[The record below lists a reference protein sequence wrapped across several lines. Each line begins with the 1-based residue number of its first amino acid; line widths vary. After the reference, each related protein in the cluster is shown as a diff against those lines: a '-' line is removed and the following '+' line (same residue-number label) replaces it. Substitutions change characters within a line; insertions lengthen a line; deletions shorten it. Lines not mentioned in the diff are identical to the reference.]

1 MKEKTVG
8 VYCPSYRRS
17 DCIMTQ
23 NILNDVTY
31 VVRASEEEA
40 YRNAGVRK
48 LISAPDEEINTMSK
62 VRQWILDN
70 SPEDIIIQVDDDI
83 KQILYRTDI
92 VMEIKDPD
100 VIDMEFLRI
109 AQLLSDLKL
118 GYATI
123 TVTPR
128 PYLYQEEFKFNS
140 MGGGIYWYN
149 KECYKAKNDDKAD
162 CKEDVDK
169 ILQELMYNRIILMP
183 KYLAMYVKKFTLVI
197 DDKKAIPGINL
208 HRKIILDY
216 VDPKETVILV
226 SFRRERMTEN
236 DMSQMTAYGYE
247 EGKNLFYLK
256 DMIIPDTLGLYSF
269 LEHECGTDF
278 LKRVDQSEF
287 DYESP
292 DATACG
298 ASRERSLLDMCQM
311 PGIFN
316 GKVLDF
322 GCGKGAAIAIMKMA
336 GIKEVDG
343 VEQSHMLA
351 EIARDNMKKLG
362 ENMVA
367 IFNEDATEFTDLLD
381 MYDTFYLYD
390 PFRGETFKKVIKNIE
405 ESVRRKDRNVTIVY
419 ANPWL
424 HREVEAGGVF
434 KLVKQ
439 ISTEFF
445 LNIVNVYENE

>member
-1 MKEKTVG
+1 MNAVESLNSKMFDVIKK
-8 VYCPSYRRS
+8 
-17 DCIMTQ
+17 CI
-23 NILNDVTY
+23 
-31 VVRASEEEA
+31 
-40 YRNAGVRK
+40 GK
-48 LISAPDEEINTMSK
+48 
-62 VRQWILDN
+62 
-70 SPEDIIIQVDDDI
+70 QV
-83 KQILYRTDI
+83 ILY
-92 VMEIKDPD
+92 
-100 VIDMEFLRI
+100 
-109 AQLLSDLKL
+109 
-118 GYATI
+118 GYG
-123 TVTPR
+123 
-128 PYLYQEEFKFNS
+128 KS
-140 MGGGIYWYN
+140 GIFIEWLCSHVYG
-149 KECYKAKNDDKAD
+149 
-162 CKEDVDK
+162 
-169 ILQELMYNRIILMP
+169 
-183 KYLAMYVKKFTLVI
+183 KKFTLVI
-197 DDKKAIPGINL
+197 DDKKVIPGINL

-247 EGKNLFYLK
+247 DGKNLFYLK

-298 ASRERSLLDMCQM
+298 ASRERSLLDMCRM

-362 ENMVA
+362 EDMVA

-405 ESVRRKDRNVTIVY
+405 ESVQRKDRNVTIVY

-434 KLVKQ
+434 HLTKQ

>member
-123 TVTPR
+123 TVTSR

-183 KYLAMYVKKFTLVI
+183 KYLAMYVKTDTNEGGDNINKNSKVIRECNEYMKLKWGNSWTPLTLENERKWSTLVHPRDVQQTNQVTTI
-197 DDKKAIPGINL
+197 SNITRVFNEEQKFPEMDAYTISKIYADWTAAGEAADTTVLTAENILAVYDKMLEEMSEGRVPKMGLLLYVNPATNTLIKNAQGIYRTLDVGKQNQLSRAIKSLDEVQIEEVPSELMKTLYDFTQGWKVAGSAKQINMMLINPLAVITPVSYEFSKLDPPSALSEGKYVYYEESHEDVFVLKNKKKAI
-208 HRKIILDY
+208 
-216 VDPKETVILV
+216 
-226 SFRRERMTEN
+226 RM
-236 DMSQMTAYGYE
+236 S
-247 EGKNLFYLK
+247 
-256 DMIIPDTLGLYSF
+256 
-269 LEHECGTDF
+269 
-278 LKRVDQSEF
+278 
-287 DYESP
+287 
-292 DATACG
+292 
-298 ASRERSLLDMCQM
+298 
-311 PGIFN
+311 
-316 GKVLDF
+316 
-322 GCGKGAAIAIMKMA
+322 
-336 GIKEVDG
+336 
-343 VEQSHMLA
+343 
-351 EIARDNMKKLG
+351 
-362 ENMVA
+362 
-367 IFNEDATEFTDLLD
+367 
-381 MYDTFYLYD
+381 
-390 PFRGETFKKVIKNIE
+390 
-405 ESVRRKDRNVTIVY
+405 
-419 ANPWL
+419 
-424 HREVEAGGVF
+424 VEA
-434 KLVKQ
+434 
-439 ISTEFF
+439 
-445 LNIVNVYENE
+445 

>member
-48 LISAPDEEINTMSK
+48 LISAPDEEINSMSK

-70 SPEDIIIQVDDDI
+70 SPEDIIVQVDDDI

-149 KECYKAKNDDKAD
+149 KECYKAKNDDQAD

-169 ILQELMYNRIILMP
+169 ILQELMLNRIILMP
-183 KYLAMYVKKFTLVI
+183 KYLAMYVKTDTNEGGDNINKNSI
-197 DDKKAIPGINL
+197 DGIKAKAAEWEQKYNTDTQALNDKL
-208 HRKIILDY
+208 RKQELDH
-216 VDPKETVILV
+216 
-226 SFRRERMTEN
+226 
-236 DMSQMTAYGYE
+236 QMDR
-247 EGKNLFYLK
+247 YL
-256 DMIIPDTLGLYSF
+256 DS
-269 LEHECGTDF
+269 
-278 LKRVDQSEF
+278 
-287 DYESP
+287 
-292 DATACG
+292 
-298 ASRERSLLDMCQM
+298 
-311 PGIFN
+311 
-316 GKVLDF
+316 
-322 GCGKGAAIAIMKMA
+322 A
-336 GIKEVDG
+336 GIKPGAMYRNFVRSAMEAKEFKFDG
-343 VEQSHMLA
+343 NKFVGADDYIKELKENPDYKDAFIVEKP
-351 EIARDNMKKLG
+351 DN
-362 ENMVA
+362 
-367 IFNEDATEFTDLLD
+367 
-381 MYDTFYLYD
+381 D
-390 PFRGETFKKVIKNIE
+390 PE
-405 ESVRRKDRNVTIVY
+405 
-419 ANPWL
+419 
-424 HREVEAGGVF
+424 
-434 KLVKQ
+434 
-439 ISTEFF
+439 
-445 LNIVNVYENE
+445 LNIGTDGPVEPPINAPYFAGPTRSEQEPSKDNVFNFGFTGVRKHD

>member
-1 MKEKTVG
+1 MKEELKGKKFLITGGTGSFGHAVTDRLLKEEAGEIVIFSRDEKKQFDMAKEYGEDGRIRFVIGDVREYRSIRKAMTGIDYVFHAAALKQVPTCEFYPEEAVKT
-8 VYCPSYRRS
+8 
-17 DCIMTQ
+17 
-23 NILNDVTY
+23 NILGGTNVIDAAIEAGVKKVIVLSNDVTY

-183 KYLAMYVKKFTLVI
+183 KYLAMYVKTDTNEGGDNINKNSKVI
-197 DDKKAIPGINL
+197 RECNEYMKLKWGKYYTFDDKKN
-208 HRKIILDY
+208 
-216 VDPKETVILV
+216 T
-226 SFRRERMTEN
+226 
-236 DMSQMTAYGYE
+236 
-247 EGKNLFYLK
+247 
-256 DMIIPDTLGLYSF
+256 
-269 LEHECGTDF
+269 
-278 LKRVDQSEF
+278 
-287 DYESP
+287 
-292 DATACG
+292 
-298 ASRERSLLDMCQM
+298 
-311 PGIFN
+311 
-316 GKVLDF
+316 
-322 GCGKGAAIAIMKMA
+322 
-336 GIKEVDG
+336 
-343 VEQSHMLA
+343 
-351 EIARDNMKKLG
+351 
-362 ENMVA
+362 
-367 IFNEDATEFTDLLD
+367 
-381 MYDTFYLYD
+381 
-390 PFRGETFKKVIKNIE
+390 
-405 ESVRRKDRNVTIVY
+405 VTIKV
-419 ANPWL
+419 P
-424 HREVEAGGVF
+424 R
-434 KLVKQ
+434 
-439 ISTEFF
+439 
-445 LNIVNVYENE
+445 